1 MIEKRYYQECLT
13 EGQKKVIEAFNGL
26 ENGMEQEKVVDIL
39 YDAVFDKNLKTT
51 LTQDILKEKCREIEN
66 LQAKI
71 EDLSHQVNHWKETTR
86 AALNDGLTTK
96 AERKAERKEILKE
109 VLEDDLSRSHIQTI
123 KGLQSFINELQNAI
137 KKFKSGVQWTGTND

>member
-26 ENGMEQEKVVDIL
+26 ENGMEQERVVDIL

-51 LTQDILKEKCREIEN
+51 LSRDILKEKCREIED
-66 LQAKI
+66 LQATV

-96 AERKAERKEILKE
+96 AERKAERKE

-123 KGLQSFINELQNAI
+123 KGLQSFINELQSTI